1 MSTVSDFIS
10 DYQAH
15 LRAQGGLAEST
26 IADYGRDVGAFMRH
40 LQTHWPKGAGNG
52 NLSLTQISPL
62 MLRGY
67 LGHLSKQ
74 HRRTTVA
81 RSLAALRSFF
91 RYQVKQGRLMADPT
105 ELVELHR
112 REAPPPAIL
121 STHAL
126 QLFLDR
132 IAVDCW
138 RSARNRAIVEILFA
152 TGIRV
157 SELTAL
163 TWGDLDFE
171 AASLRVAGRTRF
183 GKRLPV
189 GPKAMAVLQHYA
201 DFQKQRDL
209 PRSGAAPLFFNH
221 QGQPLTARAVTAI
234 LHRLAVL
241 HGFTDSLTPRNIRRT
256 VAAHLLEAGADLA
269 LVQQFMGHKHL
280 TTTRKCAPPKP

>member
-1 MSTVSDFIS
+1 MSTVSESVS

-15 LRAQGGLAEST
+15 LRAQGGLAKST
-26 IADYGRDVGAFMRH
+26 VADYGRDVGAFMRH
-40 LQTHWPKGAGNG
+40 LQTHWPKGAGDG

-62 MLRGY
+62 MIRGY
-67 LGHLSKQ
+67 LGHLSKK

-112 REAPPPAIL
+112 RETAPPAIL
-121 STHAL
+121 SIHAL
-126 QLFLDR
+126 QLFIDR

-138 RSARNRAIVEILFA
+138 RSARNRAMVEILCA

-163 TWGDLDFE
+163 TWGDLDFDS
-171 AASLRVAGRTRF
+171 ASLRVAGRKPLGRH
-183 GKRLPV
+183 LPL
-189 GPKAMAVLQHYA
+189 GPKAMEVLQHYA
-201 DFQKQRDL
+201 DFQEKREL
-209 PRSGAAPLFFNH
+209 PRRGTAALFFNH
-221 QGQPLTARAVTAI
+221 QGKPLTARAVTAI